1 MSIINNCIIQRH
13 TQKIN
18 LFTSS
23 PSPQPPQQKNVMADI
38 VGWKGFLFC
47 VLLLFF
53 IYFKS
58 SVCNIYFLY
67 YFLFDLFFKNI
78 IFFTKICIVDLY
90 LFYLVRVNLEQKEN
104 KCQKTFLSGDVLLKY
119 F

>member
-38 VGWKGFLFC
+38 VGWKGFLLC
-47 VLLLFF
+47 VLLPFLYILSLVCVIFIFFIIFYLIYFSKILFF
-53 IYFKS
+53 LPEFA
-58 SVCNIYFLY
+58 
-67 YFLFDLFFKNI
+67 
-78 IFFTKICIVDLY
+78 
-90 LFYLVRVNLEQKEN
+90 
-104 KCQKTFLSGDVLLKY
+104 
-119 F
+119 

>member
-23 PSPQPPQQKNVMADI
+23 PSPQPPQKKKRDGRYSGLERVFALCP
-38 VGWKGFLFC
+38 FA
-47 VLLLFF
+47 FF